1 MKNFFIGAALIAAL
15 SACSVDPQAAADRRQ
30 KIKDVLLEPADQRG
44 IELLF
49 PLANN
54 GRLSTFQ
61 VTYNPKL
68 VSEPEVIRRIG
79 KICVDQGFENG
90 ISIKAEGEPGFST
103 QPDGTKLP
111 IISIWLKCNLS
122 R

>member
-1 MKNFFIGAALIAAL
+1 MKHFFIGMAMIATL

-30 KIKDVLLEPADQRG
+30 KIKDVLLEPADQQG

-49 PLANN
+49 PMENN
-54 GRLSTFQ
+54 GRLSTFH

-79 KICVDQGFENG
+79 NICVDQEFNG

-111 IISIWLKCNLS
+111 IISMWLKCK